1 MPNLLVTFI
10 ASFLI
15 WFMFA
20 GLFFLWSI
28 DGKIRKEQVIHALA
42 SSFLA
47 WISAQLI
54 KGLMPMERPFILNNL
69 PTLTLSIPS
78 DGSFPSAHSAAAFA
92 LAITI
97 WLHNKKVG
105 TLYLLAALAVG
116 IGRVFGNV
124 HYPLD
129 ILAGAILGSSV
140 AFVTEKLHLY
150 RFLGRKA
157 RP

>member
-1 MPNLLVTFI
+1 
-10 ASFLI
+10 
-15 WFMFA
+15 MFG
-20 GLFFLWSI
+20 GLFFLWFV
-28 DGKIRKEQVIHALA
+28 DGKIRKEQVVHALA

-47 WISAQLI
+47 WIAAQLI
-54 KGLMPMERPFILNNL
+54 KSLMPMERPFILNNL
-69 PTLTLSIPS
+69 PTLTLTVPA

-92 LAITI
+92 LAIAI

-140 AFVTEKLHLY
+140 AFVTEKLHLSK
-150 RFLGRKA
+150 FIGLKK
-157 RP
+157 